1 VGTRQHGRASAAL
14 GLGGARASGRGDRE
28 GKREREK
35 REGKKERKRKEKR
48 KREKEKEKREK
59 RNGRG
64 EKKGEREGRDASAPA
79 AAATAATRVRGFVRD
94 TRSAGANCGSGRG
107 RSAMRAVFAR
117 GEEEK
122 EGSRVCVN
130 LGGRS
135 RVGGRCGT
143 DQYFGSV

>member
-35 REGKKERKRKEKR
+35 REGKKGRKRKKEKKKGER
-48 KREKEKEKREK
+48 EREKGEKKWK
-59 RNGRG
+59 G